1 MIRVCFFASIRERL
15 GIAAVELPFDV
26 ALRDVASLVRA
37 LDSGVIAG
45 AANVLLADNTLVA
58 LNRSIAG
65 PGSLVSDGDEVAF
78 YPPVT
83 GG

>member
-15 GIAAVELPFDV
+15 GTAAVELPFD
-26 ALRDVASLVRA
+26 ASLGDIASLVRA
-37 LDSGVIAG
+37 LDPGVLPG
-45 AANVLLADNTLVA
+45 AAAVLLADNTLVS

-65 PGSLVSDGDEVAF
+65 PGSVLFDGDEVAF

>member
-15 GIAAVELPFDV
+15 GTAAVELPFEAALGDV
-26 ALRDVASLVRA
+26 AALVRE
-37 LDSGVIAG
+37 LDLRVFPG
-45 AANVLLADNTLVA
+45 AAEVLLADNTLVA

-65 PGSLVSDGDEVAF
+65 PCSTLADGDEVAF

>member
-37 LDSGVIAG
+37 LDSGVVAG

-65 PGSLVSDGDEVAF
+65 PGSLVADGDEVAF